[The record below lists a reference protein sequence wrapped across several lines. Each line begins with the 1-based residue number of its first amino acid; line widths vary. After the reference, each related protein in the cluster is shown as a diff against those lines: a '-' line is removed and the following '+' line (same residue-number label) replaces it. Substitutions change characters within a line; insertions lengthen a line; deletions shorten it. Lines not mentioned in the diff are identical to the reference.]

1 MKIYLIGY
9 MASGKTTRGKEL
21 AEYLNLP
28 WLDLDELLV
37 ARSGRSI
44 SSWFAQSGEEAFREA
59 EHELLHELAI
69 SPDSFVLATGGGT
82 PVHFNNMPLMQ
93 RTGITVYLKVSEA
106 ELVRRLMADRTN
118 RPLLAG
124 VYEKDVP
131 QVVLAHFHSRES
143 RYLEAQMIWAEND
156 TASMIGERITSLG
169 QSVHSR

>member
-21 AEYLNLP
+21 AQDLNLP
-28 WLDLDELLV
+28 LLDLDELLV
-37 ARSGRSI
+37 SRSGRSI
-44 SSWFAQSGEEAFREA
+44 GSWFSESGEEAFREA

-69 SPDSFVLATGGGT
+69 SPDSFVLATGGGA
-82 PVHFNNMPLMQ
+82 PVHFNNMQVMQ

-106 ELVRRLMADRTN
+106 ELVRRLLADRMN

-124 VYEKDVP
+124 VDQRDVP
-131 QVVLAHFHSRES
+131 AVVLAHFHSRES
-143 RYLEAQMIWAEND
+143 RYLEAQIIWAENE

-169 QSVHSR
+169 

>member
-21 AEYLNLP
+21 AQYLNLP
-28 WLDLDELLV
+28 WLDLDEMLV
-37 ARSGRSI
+37 TRSGRSI
-44 SSWFAQSGEEAFREA
+44 GSWFSESGEEAFREA

-82 PVHFNNMPLMQ
+82 PVHFNNMQLMQ
-93 RTGITVYLKVSEA
+93 RTGITAYLKVSEE
-106 ELVRRLMADRTN
+106 ELIRRLMADRAQ

-124 VYEKDVP
+124 VAEKDVL

-143 RYLEAQMIWAEND
+143 CYLEAQMIWAENE
-156 TASMIGERITSLG
+156 TASMIGERIISLG